1 MVRSGPLG
9 SARGG
14 FAGGGPYREWV
25 TWLHALLIGLAG
37 VAAGA
42 INTVVGSGTLITFP
56 TLVTL
61 GYAAVTAN
69 ISNDIGLVAGGLSGT
84 WGYRRELVGTR
95 RLLIRLGPA
104 SFLGSITGAVLLIT
118 LPASAFATIVPALI
132 GVGILL
138 VIVGPWIQ
146 RRAVAAHPAVDTLPR
161 RLLLTVGVFGAGI
174 YGGYFGAAQGVILT
188 GLMSALLPDDL
199 QRIVGIKNLLA
210 TIVNA
215 VSALTFL
222 LIAFHRI
229 NWWVALVIAVGSFLG
244 GILGARVGR
253 SLRQWVLRSVIV
265 VIGVVA
271 IVRQFA

>member
-1 MVRSGPLG
+1 MT
-9 SARGG
+9 
-14 FAGGGPYREWV
+14 WV
-25 TWLHALLIGLAG
+25 HALLIGLAG

-95 RLLIRLGPA
+95 RLMIRLGPA

-118 LPASAFATIVPALI
+118 LPPSAFATIVPALI
-132 GVGILL
+132 AVGL
-138 VIVGPWIQ
+138 VLVLVGPWIQ
-146 RRAVAAHPAVDTLPR
+146 RRAVAAHTDVDTVLR
-161 RLLLTVGVFGAGI
+161 RVVLTLGVFGAGI

-215 VSALTFL
+215 VSAITFL

-229 NWWVALVIAVGSFLG
+229 DWWVAVVIAIGSFFG
-244 GILGARVGR
+244 GLLGARVGR
-253 SLRQWVLRSVIV
+253 SLPQWVLRTVIV
-265 VIGVVA
+265 VIGAVA
-271 IVRQFA
+271 IARELT

>member
-1 MVRSGPLG
+1 MT
-9 SARGG
+9 
-14 FAGGGPYREWV
+14 WV
-25 TWLHALLIGLAG
+25 HALLIGVAG
-37 VAAGA
+37 LAAGA

-69 ISNDIGLVAGGLSGT
+69 ISNDIGLVAGGMSGT

-104 SFLGSITGAVLLIT
+104 SFLGAIAGAVLLVA
-118 LPASAFATIVPALI
+118 LPASAFATIVPILI
-132 GVGILL
+132 GVGLVL

-146 RRAVAAHPAVDTLPR
+146 RRAVAAHTDVDTVLR
-161 RLLLTVGVFGAGI
+161 RVVLTVGVFGAGI

-199 QRIVGIKNLLA
+199 QRIVGIKNLLT
-210 TIVNA
+210 TIVNL
-215 VSALTFL
+215 VSALTFV

-229 NWWVALVIAVGSFLG
+229 NWWVALVIAIGSLVGGLV
-244 GILGARVGR
+244 GARLGR
-253 SLRQWVLRSVIV
+253 ALPQWALRVVIL

-271 IVRQFA
+271 IVREIA